1 MVTNT
6 YINEQMKGYKLD
18 NTKFFW
24 RVSDNVKLIPRNSVQ
39 SKTE

>member
-24 RVSDNVKLIPRNSVQ
+24 RVSDKNKWYKI
-39 SKTE
+39 K

>member
-24 RVSDNVKLIPRNSVQ
+24 RVTKINGTRLNNINV
-39 SKTE
+39 